1 MEIVHQIKRQPTG
14 GEKNLCQ
21 KKKKIFA
28 TRHYFLDYLIIMLT
42 IYTSGINIWNIQRT
56 EKTKQ

>member
-14 GEKNLCQ
+14 GEK
-21 KKKKIFA
+21 KIFA
-28 TRHYFLDYLIIMLT
+28 NINLFLDYIIIMLT
-42 IYTSGINIWNIQRT
+42 IYTSGINIWNIQRN